1 MAFSY
6 IISLSLLCS
15 VFAAPRIREPSNKSV
30 FPQVSTHLLRGEK
43 AQGSSQIQIQLA
55 FIQSNIESA
64 AESLLKVSDPT
75 SPEYGRHWTASE
87 VVEAF
92 APRAEYISSAI
103 DWLRRSGISTTQLS
117 GSNSRGH
124 ILIDLT
130 VDDAERL
137 FNTVCSQFNY
147 GETGGSW
154 IDCGP
159 YSIPDSLTSS
169 VDYVATIRRSIQPPS
184 PRDLNQ
190 AKLRPMVPI
199 TQFPQAQEKLFDS
212 ADVNCNQ
219 YTAPLCLREL
229 YNIPSSTSPHPD
241 NSFGIYEI
249 AWVTWL
255 ADDLDNFF
263 SLFQPDLIG
272 QRPVVESIDG
282 GYMQTDYKIS
292 PFNLEPDLDF
302 EYAMALASPQP
313 VKNIQVGDEFL
324 GGDLNDMLAAFDKYY
339 CGAFN
344 SSIDP
349 TFPDP
354 QSGGYNQT
362 TDCGTLTPPQVLS
375 ISYSNPEVNFS
386 PKYLQRQCLEFLK
399 LGLMGVTV
407 VVGSGDTGTASG
419 VLPGTCIDPATGAS
433 NATTGRFSPQWPS
446 ACPWIT
452 SVGGTQ
458 RSVPSNISASTTATM
473 NKRAL
478 TNETALYNDFGG
490 GSILSS
496 GGGFSNVFT
505 VPPYQHVAV
514 SRYQQLENAHLKT
527 LEAEGYFTSGG
538 RGFPDIAALASAYLT
553 VIDSQLLT
561 VYGTSASTP
570 MFASMIAMINN
581 ERLNASKRVV
591 GFINP
596 ALYSHPEVL
605 NDVETGQNQGCGANP
620 AFRTAQGWD
629 PVTGLGSPD
638 YERLKKMFMEL
649 P

>member
-15 VFAAPRIREPSNKSV
+15 VFAALRIREPSNKSV

-103 DWLRRSGISTTQLS
+103 DWLHRSGISTTQLS

-219 YTAPLCLREL
+219 YTAPSCLREL

-339 CGAFN
+339 CGALN

-581 ERLNASKRVV
+581 ERLSASKRVL